1 MQNNKNYNCTEEKT
15 MENFKNNSVNNNI
28 IYVRK
33 DLTGIENHEDLYAE
47 IVASRLYKNGIQ
59 LFLKLDNGTIFPTEK
74 FSLEL
79 TEDNP
84 LTNLM
89 LEFGPIYEA
98 PYFDI
103 QSLVGRMI
111 IFNCQNDGKRINIT
125 SMYPITDEW
134 DDVV

>member
-1 MQNNKNYNCTEEKT
+1 MNSNISNNNS
-15 MENFKNNSVNNNI
+15 MENKI
-28 IYVRK
+28 IFVRK
-33 DLTGIENHEDLYAE
+33 DLTGIENQEDLYAE
-47 IVASRLYKNGIQ
+47 IVACRLFKNGII

-98 PYFDI
+98 PYFDV

-111 IFNCQNDGKRINIT
+111 IINCQNDEKRIKTTAMI
-125 SMYPITDEW
+125 PITDEW

>member
-1 MQNNKNYNCTEEKT
+1 MQNINKI
-15 MENFKNNSVNNNI
+15 ENTNKI

-33 DLTGIENHEDLYAE
+33 DLTGIEHQTDLHAV
-47 IVASRLYKNGIQ
+47 IVACRLYKNGVQ
-59 LFLKLDNGTIFPTEK
+59 LFLSLDNGTIFPTEK
-74 FSLEL
+74 FSLDL
-79 TEDNP
+79 TEGNP

-98 PYFDI
+98 PYFDV

>member
-1 MQNNKNYNCTEEKT
+1 MYNK
-15 MENFKNNSVNNNI
+15 ENFNINESVNNKI

-33 DLTGIENHEDLYAE
+33 DLTGIESQTDLYAE
-47 IVASRLYKNGIQ
+47 IAACRLFKNGII

-74 FSLEL
+74 FPLEL
-79 TEDNP
+79 TKDNP

-98 PYFDI
+98 PYFDV

>member
-1 MQNNKNYNCTEEKT
+1 MKTNDSINNNK
-15 MENFKNNSVNNNI
+15 I

-33 DLTGIENHEDLYAE
+33 DLTGIESQTDLYAE
-47 IVASRLYKNGIQ
+47 IVACRLFKNGII

-74 FSLEL
+74 FPLEL

-89 LEFGPIYEA
+89 AEFGPIYEA
-98 PYFDI
+98 PYFDV

-111 IFNCQNDGKRINIT
+111 IFNCQNDGKKIIIT
-125 SMYPITDEW
+125 SMFPITDEW

>member
-1 MQNNKNYNCTEEKT
+1 MTTNNQNSKNKLTE
-15 MENFKNNSVNNNI
+15 NNRI

-33 DLTGIENHEDLYAE
+33 DLTGIESHEDLYAE

-59 LFLKLDNGTIFPTEK
+59 LFLKLDNETIFPTEK

-89 LEFGPIYEA
+89 LEFGPTYEH
-98 PYFDI
+98 PYFDV
-103 QSLVGRMI
+103 QSLVGRII
-111 IFNCQNDGKRINIT
+111 IFNCKNEGKQIKVT
-125 SMYPITDEW
+125 EMYPITDEW

>member
-1 MQNNKNYNCTEEKT
+1 MTNNQNFNNEVKT
-15 MENFKNNSVNNNI
+15 NI

-33 DLTGIENHEDLYAE
+33 DLSGIESQTDLYAE

-59 LFLKLDNGTIFPTEK
+59 LFLKLDNGAIFPTEK

-89 LEFGPIYEA
+89 AEFGPIYEA
-98 PYFDI
+98 PYFDV

-111 IFNCQNDGKRINIT
+111 IFNCKNEGKQIKVT
-125 SMYPITDEW
+125 EMYPITDEW

>member
-1 MQNNKNYNCTEEKT
+1 MKNINFNNNE
-15 MENFKNNSVNNNI
+15 SVNNNI

-33 DLTGIENHEDLYAE
+33 DLTGIENQEDLHAV
-47 IVASRLYKNGIQ
+47 IVACRLYKNGVQ
-59 LFLKLDNGTIFPTEK
+59 LFLSLDNGTIFPTEK

-89 LEFGPIYEA
+89 AEFGPIYEA
-98 PYFDI
+98 PYFDV

-111 IFNCQNDGKRINIT
+111 IFNCQNDGKRINT
-125 SMYPITDEW
+125 TAMYPITDEW

>member
-1 MQNNKNYNCTEEKT
+1 MNNKNFNINE
-15 MENFKNNSVNNNI
+15 SVNNNI

-33 DLTGIENHEDLYAE
+33 DLTGIENQEDLYAE
-47 IVASRLYKNGIQ
+47 IVACRLFKNGII

-74 FSLEL
+74 FPLEL

-98 PYFDI
+98 PYFDV

-111 IFNCQNDGKRINIT
+111 IINCQNDGKRIKTTAMI
-125 SMYPITDEW
+125 PITDEW

>member
-1 MQNNKNYNCTEEKT
+1 MI
-15 MENFKNNSVNNNI
+15 NNSFLEKKFNSKTVNNVI
-28 IYVRK
+28 FVRK
-33 DLTGIENHEDLYAE
+33 DLTGIENQEDLHAV
-47 IVASRLYKNGIQ
+47 IVACRLYKNGVQ
-59 LFLKLDNGTIFPTEK
+59 LFLSLDNGTIFPTEK

-98 PYFDI
+98 PYFDV

-111 IFNCQNDGKRINIT
+111 IFNCKNEGKQIKVT
-125 SMYPITDEW
+125 EMYPITDEW

>member
-1 MQNNKNYNCTEEKT
+1 MSKDYISNSKSTNK
-15 MENFKNNSVNNNI
+15 NNI

-33 DLTGIENHEDLYAE
+33 DLTGIESQTDLYAE
-47 IVASRLYKNGIQ
+47 IVACRLFKNGVI

-74 FSLEL
+74 FPLEL

-89 LEFGPIYEA
+89 AEFGPIYEA
-98 PYFDI
+98 PYFDV

-111 IFNCQNDGKRINIT
+111 IFNCQNNGKRINIT
-125 SMYPITDEW
+125 AMYPITDEW

>member
-1 MQNNKNYNCTEEKT
+1 MT
-15 MENFKNNSVNNNI
+15 NNSFLEKKFNSKTVNNVI
-28 IYVRK
+28 FVRK
-33 DLTGIENHEDLYAE
+33 DLTGIENQEDLYAE
-47 IVASRLYKNGIQ
+47 IVACRLFKNGII

-89 LEFGPIYEA
+89 AEFGPIYEA
-98 PYFDI
+98 PYFDV

-111 IFNCQNDGKRINIT
+111 IFNCQNDGKKINIT
-125 SMYPITDEW
+125 SMFPITDEW